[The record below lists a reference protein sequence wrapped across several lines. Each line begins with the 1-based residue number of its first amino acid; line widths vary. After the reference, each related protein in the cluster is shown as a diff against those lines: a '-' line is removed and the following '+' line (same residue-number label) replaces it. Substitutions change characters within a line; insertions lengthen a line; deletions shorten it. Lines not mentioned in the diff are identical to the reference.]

1 MKHHLVFIL
10 SIGLLAG
17 CKGGAE
23 SERPADQIA
32 TTDVQTDLAG
42 CGACHTPEKNDL
54 SGLSQV
60 ELLGK
65 LQAIKAG
72 KTEHP
77 SKLDQY
83 DDTQLQAMAASLAKK

>member
-17 CKGGAE
+17 CKGGVE
-23 SERPADQIA
+23 SERPADQSA
-32 TTDVQTDLAG
+32 TADVQADLAG
-42 CGACHTPEKNDL
+42 CGACHTSEKNDL
-54 SGLSQV
+54 SGLSKAD
-60 ELLGK
+60 LLGK
-65 LQAIKAG
+65 LQAIQAG

-83 DDTQLQAMAASLAKK
+83 NDAQLEAMAASLAKK